1 MTDERPN
8 DIAEM
13 KSNLLATMSHEMRT
27 PMQSVFGYLELM
39 LFEDP
44 SPKVR
49 AMVEAAMM
57 SASGVLEILD
67 DILDA
72 AKIDADKMVL
82 EHLEIPVRT
91 LVDGVIEA
99 LKPKVLGKDVRL
111 VAEVADQVPRVI
123 MGDPKRLRQ
132 VLINLAGNAVKFTPH
147 GTVKVKVDIHTLSP
161 YKLTFSIIDTGIG
174 MSEESIRHLFQ
185 PFIQADNSTSRE
197 FGGTGLGLTI
207 SQKLVQMMGG
217 QIVVSSQHGQ
227 GSQFRFTIPVEEA
240 TEIVSDAGVP
250 DLTGLTVLSLEP
262 HPQAAREIASS
273 LGSMGAKVETVT
285 QVQHGLNLLRR
296 RPFDVI
302 VSEHQFD
309 DGTGLDVIRYTAE
322 HYPHAGLIVYTSSDD
337 PGLKQSLTSLGA
349 KYLEKPA
356 GRLRLGEA
364 VLQMSLR
371 QAIESPSQSGKILVV
386 EDTDAVR
393 ELFSKQFELLRADI
407 DFAVNGLDALEKM
420 QTTKYNLIL
429 SDLHMPVM
437 DGYGLIHEIRSR
449 ETEDGTR
456 LPVVLLTAD
465 IQLSSSNA
473 YMPLGFDEALLKPV
487 SLGALRQLL
496 IRWRIPISKT
506 VMVKTE
512 RRSELSTSGAISLR
526 ILREQ
531 MGELNSSMMDMLSH
545 FPRMMRPLLAQ
556 IEQYTASGDVIAL
569 KEAAHSLKGAARSA
583 GAMEL
588 GNIAEHIQ
596 KNAEAGICHI
606 ELAHALMD
614 EFGRVEVDIRSLTSQ
629 IIERES
635 A

>member
-1 MTDERPN
+1 MGDERPS
-8 DIAEM
+8 DFEEM

-49 AMVEAAMM
+49 SMIEAAMM

-67 DILDA
+67 DILDS

-82 EHLEIPVRT
+82 EHLEVPVRT
-91 LVDGVIEA
+91 LVGGVIEA
-99 LKPKVLGKDVRL
+99 LEPKVLGKDVQII
-111 VAEVADQVPRVI
+111 ADVSIEVPRVI

-132 VLINLAGNAVKFTPH
+132 VLINLAGNAVKFTPR
-147 GTVKVKVDIHTLSP
+147 GTVKIKVDISSGAP
-161 YKLTFSIIDTGIG
+161 YFLTFSVIDTGIG
-174 MSEESIRHLFQ
+174 MTEESLPQLFQ
-185 PFIQADNSTSRE
+185 PFNQADTSTSRE
-197 FGGTGLGLTI
+197 YGGTGLGLSI
-207 SQKLVQMMGG
+207 SQKLVRMMGG
-217 QIVVSSQHGQ
+217 QIEVSSHYGK
-227 GSQFRFTIPVEEA
+227 GSQFRFTIPVQVA
-240 TEIVSDAGVP
+240 TEESTEAEIP

-273 LGSMGAKVETVT
+273 LGSMGAKVETVS
-285 QVQHGLNLLRR
+285 QVQQGISLLRR

-309 DGTGLDVIRYTAE
+309 DGSGLDVIRYAAE
-322 HYPHAGLIVYTSSDD
+322 HYPHAGLIAYTSSDD
-337 PGLKQSLTSLGA
+337 PGLKQSLASLGA

-356 GRLRLGEA
+356 SRVRLGEA
-364 VLQMSLR
+364 VLQMSVR
-371 QAIESPSQSGKILVV
+371 QAVEDSDQSGKILVV
-386 EDTDAVR
+386 EDTEAVR
-393 ELFSKQFELLRADI
+393 ELFAKQFELLRADI

-420 QTTKYNLIL
+420 QATKYNLIL
-429 SDLHMPVM
+429 TDLHMPVM
-437 DGYGLIHEIRSR
+437 NGYKLIHEIRSH
-449 ETEDGTR
+449 ESEENHM
-456 LPVVLLTAD
+456 PVVLLTAD
-465 IQLSSSNA
+465 IQLSGANS
-473 YMPLGFDEALLKPV
+473 YMPLGFDESLLKPV

-496 IRWRIPISKT
+496 IRWRIPISKS

-531 MGELNSSMMDMLSH
+531 MGEPNSSMMDMLSH

-556 IEQYTASGDVIAL
+556 IEQFTTNGDVLAL

-596 KNAEAGICHI
+596 KNAEAGICHS
-606 ELAHALMD
+606 ELTQLLLA
-614 EFGRVEVDIRSLTSQ
+614 EFDRVEVDIRSLTAQ
-629 IIERES
+629 VIERE
-635 A
+635 AV